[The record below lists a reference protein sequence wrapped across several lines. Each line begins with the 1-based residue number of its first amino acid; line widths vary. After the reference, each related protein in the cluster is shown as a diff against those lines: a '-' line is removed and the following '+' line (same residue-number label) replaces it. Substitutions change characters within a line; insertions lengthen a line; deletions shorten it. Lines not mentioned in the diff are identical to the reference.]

1 MKNLIDSENKEEL
14 KNRIFLLETKAEQI
28 QKCLNELIDEIK
40 NIKNIIINCDSKKE
54 ENIEDNNNLNRNEEV
69 EQDNKNNQ
77 NIICDKSKQEK
88 IVDKNDKKS
97 NKKSNKKSQSKLNIK
112 FNFHYLEL
120 KEELEEE
127 LFNLL
132 KNSIIKTNITLKEEA
147 GFERKEIDDENKNIF
162 LIISDHLN
170 KYKKQDKD
178 YLMKRAIFLKNIS
191 YLVRFSN
198 EMGIYIFH
206 ILLKIFK
213 DEIGF
218 NSLIKDKIRLYFS
231 NWIKKQ
237 LNEKCYKQIG
247 KNEIVIGQIKN
258 LIKFENCQ
266 ENEIEIFNNLF
277 PSLCKLYFHC
287 YLTDIIVTIIYAKQ
301 DEEFNWDIMRDLLL
315 TMVDDKNVLF
325 TYLPGLSC
333 NEKYFDNS
341 QIYVVTYP
349 IDNPNKYNF
358 EKPKVI
364 DVEQKIEIDLDLQIN
379 KLSFS
384 YKKTG
389 NSKKK
394 LYEGKKYYEQI
405 EVEFLVNV
413 DIDIPKW
420 DHPRYN
426 FILLDQNNYV
436 ITTTKSYLYQGNYGR
451 CICQIIINGKII
463 KESTPINLL
472 I

>member
-1 MKNLIDSENKEEL
+1 
-14 KNRIFLLETKAEQI
+14 
-28 QKCLNELIDEIK
+28 
-40 NIKNIIINCDSKKE
+40 
-54 ENIEDNNNLNRNEEV
+54 
-69 EQDNKNNQ
+69 
-77 NIICDKSKQEK
+77 
-88 IVDKNDKKS
+88 
-97 NKKSNKKSQSKLNIK
+97 
-112 FNFHYLEL
+112 
-120 KEELEEE
+120 
-127 LFNLL
+127 
-132 KNSIIKTNITLKEEA
+132 
-147 GFERKEIDDENKNIF
+147 
-162 LIISDHLN
+162 
-170 KYKKQDKD
+170 
-178 YLMKRAIFLKNIS
+178 
-191 YLVRFSN
+191 
-198 EMGIYIFH
+198 MGIYIFH

-218 NSLIKDKIRLYFS
+218 NSLVEDKIRLYFS

-277 PSLCKLYFHC
+277 PSLIKLYFHC
-287 YLTDIIVTIIYAKQ
+287 YLTDIKVTITYAKQ

-364 DVEQKIEIDLDLQIN
+364 DVEQKTEIDLDLQIN
-379 KLSFS
+379 ELSFS

-389 NSKKK
+389 NSKKE
-394 LYEGKKYYEQI
+394 LYEGNNYYEQI

-436 ITTTKSYLYQGNYGR
+436 ITTTKSYLYEGNNGR
-451 CICQIIINGKII
+451 CKCQIIINGKII